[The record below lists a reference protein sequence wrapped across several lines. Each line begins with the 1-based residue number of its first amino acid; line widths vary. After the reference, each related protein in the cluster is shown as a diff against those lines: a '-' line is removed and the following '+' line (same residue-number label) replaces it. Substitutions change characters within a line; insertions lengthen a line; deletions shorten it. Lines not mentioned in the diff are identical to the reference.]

1 MSREVKASFA
11 AGFLQVAV
19 VKLRFVYLVGGR
31 RVISKPRWL
40 LNLTALGVLT
50 LALMGC
56 ERFSL
61 RDETT
66 FFDDVFA
73 ETPKSTSTSEESG
86 QADAGTDA
94 ESSELRGEDAGRGV
108 TGFEIR
114 GSGQL
119 VAPPA
124 SNDAGR
130 PGIPPITTSEGGYSL
145 NFVEAEL
152 PEVVRAVLEDALG
165 LNYSIDPRVQG
176 TVTLQTSRALRRE
189 QVLPTLEEVLRMS
202 GAALIESDGLL
213 QVVPGEQVGRL
224 ASNFSFGA
232 DPGRGQSVRVLPLQF
247 VSATEIEALLKPFV
261 SNPEGVQVDRA
272 RNLLF
277 VTGSQRELASVTGL
291 ASTLDVNGLS
301 GMSFALIPLRN
312 VAPETMIGELD
323 AIFNDPQGPVLADLV
338 RFVSIERM
346 NAVLIITKQARY
358 LDEARSWVARLDQG
372 NADAENVHVYYVQNR
387 RAADLAEI
395 LSEIF
400 AAEGVEVTTGT
411 SGLAPNLTPVTLD
424 SGNFDADAEGSPLA
438 AASAAEGSA
447 GRAGGAGAAP
457 GGAISLGGT
466 GRIRIMADEDSN
478 ALVTLATTES
488 YKTVE
493 AAIRQLDILPL
504 QVMIEATIAEVTLN
518 DDLELGLRWFFESG
532 RANSS
537 VTFTDAAT
545 STGAAALGS
554 AFPGFSYVFD
564 SGNIRATLNALRGM
578 TDVKFLS
585 APTLLVLDNQTA
597 RLQVGDEVPVATQT
611 SVGTTD
617 ANAPIVNTIEFRDT
631 GVILDITPRV
641 NASGLVILEIEQEV
655 SEVTET
661 TTSGIDSPT
670 IQQRKVK
677 STIAVYNQDTIALGG
692 LIRDRIEKATT
703 GVPVLSEIPVLGN
716 LFKSIDDSASRTEL
730 LVLIKPQVVRNQDDA
745 RAVTEELREKLRG
758 LIEDSERPDD
768 GRIPLLKLD

>member
-1 MSREVKASFA
+1 MI
-11 AGFLQVAV
+11 L
-19 VKLRFVYLVGGR
+19 
-31 RVISKPRWL
+31 KPRWL
-40 LNLTALGVLT
+40 LRLVAFSVLGLSVTA
-50 LALMGC
+50 C

-61 RDETT
+61 RDESS
-66 FFDDVFA
+66 FFDGVFA
-73 ETPKSTSTSEESG
+73 ETPKAGQSTENTGKEPSNTE
-86 QADAGTDA
+86 AGA
-94 ESSELRGEDAGRGV
+94 LEVQGENAGPRV
-108 TGFEIR
+108 NGFEIR

-119 VAPPA
+119 VAPFDSTGDGAP
-124 SNDAGR
+124 D
-130 PGIPPITTSEGGYSL
+130 IPPITTNDGGYSL

-213 QVVPGEQVGRL
+213 QVVPGDQVGRL

-232 DPGRGQSVRVLPLQF
+232 DPGRGQSVRVLPLRF

-261 SNPEGVQVDRA
+261 SNPEGIQVDRA

-277 VTGSQRELASVTGL
+277 VTGSQRELSSVTGL

-301 GMSFALIPLRN
+301 GMSFGLIPLRN
-312 VAPETMIGELD
+312 VAPETMIGELE
-323 AIFNDPQGPVLADLV
+323 AIFNDPQGPTLSDLV
-338 RFVSIERM
+338 RFVPIERM
-346 NAVLIITKQARY
+346 NAVLIITKQPRY
-358 LDEARSWVARLDQG
+358 LDEARSWVSRLDQG

-387 RAADLAEI
+387 RAADLAKI
-395 LSEIF
+395 LGEIF
-400 AAEGVEVTTGT
+400 AAEGIEVSNET
-411 SGLAPNLTPVTLD
+411 SGLAPNLTPTTLESD
-424 SGNFDADAEGSPLA
+424 DFNADPAGTLAPASGLA
-438 AASAAEGSA
+438 GTAVSS
-447 GRAGGAGAAP
+447 GAAL
-457 GGAISLGGT
+457 GGAISLSGT
-466 GRIRIMADEDSN
+466 GRIRILADEDSN

-545 STGAAALGS
+545 ASGAAALGS

-564 SGNIRATLNALRGM
+564 SGNVSATLNALRGM

-597 RLQVGDEVPVATQT
+597 RLQVGDEVPVVTQS

-617 ANAPIVNTIEFRDT
+617 ANAPIVNSIEFRDT

-677 STIAVYNQDTIALGG
+677 STIAVHNQDTIAMGG

-703 GVPVLSEIPVLGN
+703 GVPVLSDIPVVGN
-716 LFKSIDDSASRTEL
+716 LFKSIDDSATRTEL

-745 RAVTEELREKLRG
+745 RAVTQELRQKLRG
-758 LIEDSERPDD
+758 LIEGDDQPND
-768 GRIPLLKLD
+768 GRAPLLKFD

>member
-1 MSREVKASFA
+1 MI
-11 AGFLQVAV
+11 L
-19 VKLRFVYLVGGR
+19 
-31 RVISKPRWL
+31 KPRWL
-40 LNLTALGVLT
+40 LRLVAFSVLGMAVTA
-50 LALMGC
+50 C

-61 RDETT
+61 RDEST
-66 FFDDVFA
+66 FFDGIFA
-73 ETPKSTSTSEESG
+73 ETPKTSQSAENTEKEISNVE
-86 QADAGTDA
+86 AGSLDVQ
-94 ESSELRGEDAGRGV
+94 SDNAGSRV
-108 TGFEIR
+108 NGFEIR

-119 VAPPA
+119 VAP
-124 SNDAGR
+124 SDSTGDGR
-130 PGIPPITTSEGGYSL
+130 PGIPSITTSDGGYSL

-176 TVTLQTSRALRRE
+176 TVTLQTSRALQRE

-213 QVVPGEQVGRL
+213 QVVPGDQVGRL

-232 DPGRGQSVRVLPLQF
+232 DPGRGQSVRVLPLRF

-261 SNPEGVQVDRA
+261 SNPEGIQVDRA

-277 VTGSQRELASVTGL
+277 VTGSQRELSSVTGL

-312 VAPETMIGELD
+312 VAPETMIGELE
-323 AIFNDPQGPVLADLV
+323 AIFNDPQGPTLSDLV
-338 RFVSIERM
+338 RFVPIERM
-346 NAVLIITKQARY
+346 NAVLIITKQPRY
-358 LDEARSWVARLDQG
+358 LDEARSWVSRLDQG

-395 LSEIF
+395 LGEIF
-400 AAEGVEVTTGT
+400 AAEGIEVSTET
-411 SGLAPNLTPVTLD
+411 SGLAPNLTPITLESD
-424 SGNFDADAEGSPLA
+424 DFNADPADALA
-438 AASAAEGSA
+438 PAPSL
-447 GRAGGAGAAP
+447 AGGAVSSGAAS
-457 GGAISLGGT
+457 GGAISLSGT
-466 GRIRIMADEDSN
+466 GRIRILADEDSN

-545 STGAAALGS
+545 SSGAAALGS

-564 SGNIRATLNALRGM
+564 SGNVSATLNALRGM

-597 RLQVGDEVPVATQT
+597 RLQVGDEVPVVTQS

-617 ANAPIVNTIEFRDT
+617 ANAPIVNSIEFRDT

-677 STIAVYNQDTIALGG
+677 STIAVYNQDTIAMGG

-703 GVPVLSEIPVLGN
+703 GVPVLSDIPVVGN
-716 LFKSIDDSASRTEL
+716 LFKSIDDSATRTEL

-745 RAVTEELREKLRG
+745 RAVTEELRQKLRG
-758 LIEDSERPDD
+758 LIDGDERPND
-768 GRIPLLKLD
+768 GRVPLVNFD

>member
-1 MSREVKASFA
+1 MI
-11 AGFLQVAV
+11 L
-19 VKLRFVYLVGGR
+19 
-31 RVISKPRWL
+31 KPRWL
-40 LNLTALGVLT
+40 LQAAAFSALT
-50 LALMGC
+50 LALTGC

-66 FFDDVFA
+66 FFNEVFTEPSKSTRVSNESEKEDA
-73 ETPKSTSTSEESG
+73 LAEVETPETGRE
-86 QADAGTDA
+86 DAGT
-94 ESSELRGEDAGRGV
+94 GV

-119 VAPPA
+119 VAPAA
-124 SNDAGR
+124 SGAGTR
-130 PGIPPITTSEGGYSL
+130 PGIPPVTTGEGGYSL

-247 VSATEIEALLKPFV
+247 VSAAEVEALLKPFV
-261 SNPEGVQVDRA
+261 SNPEGIQVDRA

-291 ASTLDVNGLS
+291 ASTLDINGLS

-338 RFVSIERM
+338 RFVPIERM

-358 LDEARSWVARLDQG
+358 LDEARSWVSRLDQG

-395 LSEIF
+395 LTEIF
-400 AAEGVEVTTGT
+400 AAEGVDISSST

-424 SGNFDADAEGSPLA
+424 SGDFDAEPETSPLA
-438 AASAAEGSA
+438 TNSALGVAQGAVTGS
-447 GRAGGAGAAP
+447 GAAAD
-457 GGAISLGGT
+457 GAIALGGT

-537 VTFTDAAT
+537 ATFTDAAT

-597 RLQVGDEVPVATQT
+597 RLQVGDEVPVVTQS

-617 ANAPIVNTIEFRDT
+617 ANAPIVNSIEFRDT

-703 GVPVLSEIPVLGN
+703 GVPVLSDIPLVGN

-745 RAVTEELREKLRG
+745 RAVTEELRDKLRG
-758 LIEDSERPDD
+758 LIEDDERPND
-768 GRIPLLKLD
+768 GRAPLLNFD

>member
-1 MSREVKASFA
+1 MI
-11 AGFLQVAV
+11 
-19 VKLRFVYLVGGR
+19 LR
-31 RVISKPRWL
+31 PRWL
-40 LNLTALGVLT
+40 LRVVAFSVLSLALTA
-50 LALMGC
+50 C

-61 RDETT
+61 RDEST
-66 FFDDVFA
+66 FFDEVFA
-73 ETPKSTSTSEESG
+73 EMPKSGQSSQNSENQASG
-86 QADAGTDA
+86 SDA
-94 ESSELRGEDAGRGV
+94 ESPDARGDDAGPRV
-108 TGFEIR
+108 NGFEIR

-119 VAPPA
+119 VAPSAPRG
-124 SNDAGR
+124 SGR
-130 PGIPPITTSEGGYSL
+130 LGIPPITTNDGGYSL
-145 NFVEAEL
+145 NFIEAEL

-165 LNYSIDPRVQG
+165 LNYAIDPRVQG

-189 QVLPTLEEVLRMS
+189 QMLPTLEEVLRMS

-247 VSATEIEALLKPFV
+247 VSAAEIEALLKPFV
-261 SNPEGVQVDRA
+261 SNPEGIQVDRA

-291 ASTLDVNGLS
+291 ASTLDVNGLT
-301 GMSFALIPLRN
+301 GMSFALIPLRH

-338 RFVSIERM
+338 RFVPIERM
-346 NAVLIITKQARY
+346 NAVLIITKQPRY
-358 LDEARSWVARLDQG
+358 LDEARSWVSRLDQG

-387 RAADLAEI
+387 RAADLAKV

-400 AAEGVEVTTGT
+400 AAEGIEVSAGT

-424 SGNFDADAEGSPLA
+424 TDDFNTNPDAAPIP
-438 AASAAEGSA
+438 ASSL
-447 GRAGGAGAAP
+447 AGAASSAGAAA
-457 GGAISLGGT
+457 GGAISLSGT
-466 GRIRIMADEDSN
+466 GRIRILADEDSN

-537 VTFTDAAT
+537 ATFTDAAT
-545 STGAAALGS
+545 SAGTAALGS

-564 SGNIRATLNALRGM
+564 SGNVRATLNALRGM

-597 RLQVGDEVPVATQT
+597 RLQVGDEVPVVTQS

-617 ANAPIVNTIEFRDT
+617 ANAPIVNSIEFRDT

-730 LVLIKPQVVRNQDDA
+730 LVLIKPQVIRNQDDA
-745 RAVTEELREKLRG
+745 RAVTLELREKLRG
-758 LIEDSERPDD
+758 LIDGDERPNE
-768 GRIPLLKLD
+768 GRVPLLKLD

>member
-1 MSREVKASFA
+1 MA
-11 AGFLQVAV
+11 
-19 VKLRFVYLVGGR
+19 
-31 RVISKPRWL
+31 
-40 LNLTALGVLT
+40 LT
-50 LALMGC
+50 GC

-61 RDETT
+61 RDEAT
-66 FFDDVFA
+66 FFDEVFSK
-73 ETPKSTSTSEESG
+73 TPNDNRTSPDSG
-86 QADAGTDA
+86 QQSAGADVENATGQSDDAGPK
-94 ESSELRGEDAGRGV
+94 V

-119 VAPPA
+119 VAPA
-124 SNDAGR
+124 ALNNNVRS
-130 PGIPPITTSEGGYSL
+130 GIPPITTSEGGYSL

-247 VSATEIEALLKPFV
+247 VSAAEVEALLKPFV
-261 SNPEGVQVDRA
+261 SNPEGIQVDRA

-323 AIFNDPQGPVLADLV
+323 AIFNDPQGPILADLV
-338 RFVSIERM
+338 RFVPIERM

-358 LDEARSWVARLDQG
+358 LDEARSWVSRLDQG

-387 RAADLAEI
+387 RAADLAKI
-395 LSEIF
+395 LTEIF
-400 AAEGVEVTTGT
+400 AGEGIEVTSAA
-411 SGLAPNLTPVTLD
+411 SGLAPNLTPITLD
-424 SGNFDADAEGSPLA
+424 SGDLDAAPGGTALA
-438 AASAAEGSA
+438 ATSTLEGGADS
-447 GRAGGAGAAP
+447 AGAAP
-457 GGAISLGGT
+457 GGAISLSGT

-478 ALVTLATTES
+478 ALVTLATSES

-537 VTFTDAAT
+537 ATFTDAAT

-597 RLQVGDEVPVATQT
+597 RLQVGDEVPVVTQS

-617 ANAPIVNTIEFRDT
+617 ANAPIVNSIEFRDT

-703 GVPVLSEIPVLGN
+703 GVPLLSDIPVVGN

-758 LIEDSERPDD
+758 LIEDSERPND
-768 GRIPLLKLD
+768 GRVPLLKFD